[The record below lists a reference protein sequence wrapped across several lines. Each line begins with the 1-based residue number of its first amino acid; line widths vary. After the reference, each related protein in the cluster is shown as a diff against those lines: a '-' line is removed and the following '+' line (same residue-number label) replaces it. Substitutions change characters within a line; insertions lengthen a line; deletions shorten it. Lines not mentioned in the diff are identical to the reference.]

1 MEILLI
7 ILILLKDDGETMPK
21 LKKAIKTI
29 LDNKEIISAFLSD
42 GGNEPEKK
50 EPPPEKQEAVNSA
63 LKNFLDQYVR

>member
-7 ILILLKDDGETMPK
+7 MLILLKDDKEGK
-21 LKKAIKTI
+21 IKKAVQAL
-29 LDNKEIISAFLSD
+29 LDNKEIISAFLSEE
-42 GGNEPEKK
+42 GRESEKK